1 MGLSRWRRQILR
13 GFHEWRKVNVKV
25 NRGCTPGQMVWRI
38 ISSRG
43 GEAYTAFVWSNKGR
57 AAYKAQWGFI
67 RAKADGRAT
76 IQAGHD
82 ALRRSAN
89 ASWFKWLEG
98 SAPFFWNW
106 GVEYQRGLRDGQP
119 HYITGAFPNFMQSQ
133 KRHKDPVK
141 HELMRAKVV
150 QVRKRGYILP
160 GKVVGGTH
168 YFCVDKGED
177 DIRMVYNGTSC
188 GLNEV
193 LWAPRFGLPTV
204 KQTLRALLAACGLL
218 SV

>member
-1 MGLSRWRRQILR
+1 MRPTQLLFGPIRGEQLTKRSGALYGPRW
-13 GFHEWRKVNVKV
+13 
-25 NRGCTPGQMVWRI
+25 TVWPQ
-38 ISSRG
+38 SG
-43 GEAYTAFVWSNKGR
+43 PAN
-57 AAYKAQWGFI
+57 
-67 RAKADGRAT
+67 
-76 IQAGHD
+76 

-89 ASWFKWLEG
+89 VSWFKWLEG

-119 HYITGAFPNFMQSQ
+119 HYTTNPFPQFMQLQ
-133 KRHKDPVK
+133 KGHKDPAK

-150 QVRKRGYILP
+150 QVRKRRYILP

-188 GLNEV
+188 GLNDV

-204 KQTLRALLAACGLL
+204 KQTLR
-218 SV
+218 V